1 MAEFIFKFKTSD
13 SRKETELPF
22 SANTREEK
30 CQNYM
35 KFIYFCY
42 FIELPK
48 IEAKVTT
55 ITL

>member
-35 KFIYFCY
+35 KLFIIFLLFYR
-42 FIELPK
+42 
-48 IEAKVTT
+48 
-55 ITL
+55 IT